1 MRIRN
6 TSSGFTLIELMI
18 VVVLLGIFASIA
30 VPSFSR
36 LVENNRLQSSAS
48 EFYQLLMSAR
58 EDAINKR
65 ASVTVSQSGSSW
77 KAAQGGSDLRSI
89 SVPTS
94 VTATAEDSVTS
105 IVFKPDGTAVVL
117 KPDGTAAAMVVN
129 FASTNATIKY
139 IIKTEQTGR
148 VQMSSVKL

>member
-1 MRIRN
+1 MRARN

-48 EFYQLLMSAR
+48 ELYRLLMSAR
-58 EDAINKR
+58 EDAITKR
-65 ASVTVSQSGSSW
+65 VSVTVSQSGSSW
-77 KAAQGGSDLRSI
+77 KAAQGGSDTRSI
-89 SVPTS
+89 SIPAS
-94 VTATAEDSVTS
+94 VTATPENSVTS
-105 IVFKPDGTAVVL
+105 VVFKPDGTAA
-117 KPDGTAAAMVVN
+117 TMVVN

-139 IIKTEQTGR
+139 IIKTDLPGR
-148 VQMSSVKL
+148 VTMSSANP